1 MLLTSLFKYFVNI
14 SSFWSFNCFIF
25 TESRRCMC
33 DKIKSD
39 MDCGTESKSYPTVTD
54 EWIDNNT
61 LSRPD
66 A

>member
-1 MLLTSLFKYFVNI
+1 MF
-14 SSFWSFNCFIF
+14 F

-39 MDCGTESKSYPTVTD
+39 MDCGTDSKSYPTVTD

-66 A
+66 AYVLTISIYFISIK

>member
-1 MLLTSLFKYFVNI
+1 
-14 SSFWSFNCFIF
+14 
-25 TESRRCMC
+25 MC

-39 MDCGTESKSYPTVTD
+39 MDCGTDSKSYPTVTD

-66 A
+66 AYVLTISIYFISIK

>member
-1 MLLTSLFKYFVNI
+1 M
-14 SSFWSFNCFIF
+14 FIF
-25 TESRRCMC
+25 FKESRRCNC

>member
-1 MLLTSLFKYFVNI
+1 
-14 SSFWSFNCFIF
+14 
-25 TESRRCMC
+25 
-33 DKIKSD
+33 

-66 A
+66 AWVILLLIHFQICT

>member
-1 MLLTSLFKYFVNI
+1 
-14 SSFWSFNCFIF
+14 
-25 TESRRCMC
+25 
-33 DKIKSD
+33 

-66 A
+66 AWVLHIFKFVFNLTMYIFSWGNNYNF